1 MPLWGTAHASEDNK
15 PKYLPD
21 DVNSKYDRTHCFANQ
36 SGWVVRAG
44 SAGTGNGNTGAAPE
58 ILVAIGGLAGS
69 TASLG
74 LKHPTITNARWADST
89 ISHGTSNNIALDVT
103 WDEEVTHPA
112 GTLPTFA
119 TATTVITLTLSHID
133 GVAYHASTNHTGSTF
148 RFTGTTSSAASY
160 TIANNV
166 AMGNRTDMSDSITT
180 TALQAASGK
189 ILTGAGT
196 AGANIGT
203 CVAS

>member
-15 PKYLPD
+15 PKFLPD
-21 DVNSKYDRTHCFANQ
+21 DVNSKYDRTHCFADQ
-36 SGWVVRAG
+36 AGWVVRAG
-44 SAGTGNGNTGAAPE
+44 SAGTGNGNTGADPE

-74 LKHPTITNARWADST
+74 LKHPTITNARWLDST
-89 ISHGTSNNIALDVT
+89 ITHGTASNIALDVT

-112 GTLPTFA
+112 GTLPTFS
-119 TATTVITLTLSHID
+119 TATTVVVLTLSHID
-133 GVAYHASTNHTGSTF
+133 GVAYHATTNNQGSTL
-148 RFTGTTSSAASY
+148 RFTGNTSGTGNY
-160 TIANNV
+160 TIADAT
-166 AMGNRTDMSDSITT
+166 AMANRTDVDDAVSG
-180 TALQAASGK
+180 TALQAASGR
-189 ILTGAGT
+189 IDTQAGE

>member
-1 MPLWGTAHASEDNK
+1 MPLWGTAHASESNK
-15 PKYLPD
+15 PKFLTD
-21 DVNSKYDRTHCFANQ
+21 DVNSKYDITKCYADQ
-36 SGWVVRAG
+36 SGWVMRAG
-44 SAGTGNGNTGAAPE
+44 SSATGNGNTGAKPE
-58 ILVAIGGLAGS
+58 ILVAIGALAGA

-74 LKHPTITNARWADST
+74 LKHPTITNARWASAA

-133 GVAYHASTNHTGSTF
+133 GVAYHASTNNRGSTL

>member
-15 PKYLPD
+15 PKFLPD
-21 DVNSKYDRTHCFANQ
+21 DVNSKYDKTHVFANQ

-44 SAGTGNGNTGAAPE
+44 SPGTGNGNTGATPE
-58 ILVAIGGLAGS
+58 VLVAIQGLAGS

-74 LKHPTITNARWADST
+74 LKHPTITNVRWADST

-103 WDEEVTHPA
+103 WDEEVSHPA

-119 TATTVITLTLSHID
+119 SATTVITLTLSHID
-133 GVAYHASTNHTGSTF
+133 GVAYHASTNNRGSTL

-166 AMGNRTDMSDSITT
+166 AMGNRTDVDDAISG

-189 ILTGAGT
+189 ILTGSGL

>member
-15 PKYLPD
+15 PKFLPD
-21 DVNSKYDRTHCFANQ
+21 DVNSKYDKTHVFANQ

-44 SAGTGNGNTGAAPE
+44 SPGTGNGNTGATPE
-58 ILVAIGGLAGS
+58 VLVAIQGLAGS

-74 LKHPTITNARWADST
+74 LKHPTITNVRWADST

-103 WDEEVTHPA
+103 WDEEVSHPA

-133 GVAYHASTNHTGSTF
+133 GVAYHASTNNRGSTL

-166 AMGNRTDMSDSITT
+166 AMGNRTDVDDAISG
-180 TALQAASGK
+180 TALQTASGK
-189 ILTGAGT
+189 ILTGAGL